1 MPSQKTLHLTGAT
14 RLYIIIGDP
23 IAQVKSPGGMT
34 AGFAARGH
42 DAIMVPVQV
51 KPDDLADCL
60 SLASRLG
67 NLDGIIATI
76 PHKFSCLSYCKTLT
90 DRARII
96 TSVNMMRRN
105 ADGSWHGDMSDGYGF
120 MEACRNQGFEAK
132 GKSAL
137 LIGAGGA
144 GSAIAY
150 ELVDRGVN
158 RLAIFDPDQMR
169 RDGLIQRLAALGK
182 AEIVAGTPDPT
193 GFDFVANASPV
204 GMKPS
209 DPLPIMVEHLSTNT
223 FVGCV
228 ITQPDPSPL
237 VAAARAKGCKT
248 STGVEMYQSVQ
259 GMMLD
264 FFLSK

>member
-1 MPSQKTLHLTGAT
+1 MTPQLTGAT

-42 DAIMVPVQV
+42 DGIMVPVQV
-51 KPDDLADCL
+51 KPEDLADCL

-76 PHKFSCLSYCKTLT
+76 PHKFSCLPYCQTLS
-90 DRARII
+90 DRAGFI

-105 ADGSWHGDMSDGYGF
+105 PDGSWHGDMSDGFGF
-120 MEACRNQGFEAK
+120 MESCRKNGFEAQ
-132 GKSAL
+132 GKKAL

-150 ELVDRGVN
+150 ELVDRGVTK
-158 RLAIFDPDQMR
+158 LAVFDPDQAR
-169 RDGLIQRLAALGK
+169 RDGLIARLSALGK
-182 AEIVAGTPDPT
+182 AEIVAGTPDPS
-193 GFDFVANASPV
+193 GYDFVANASPV

-209 DPLPIMVEHLSTNT
+209 DPFPVMVEHLSSDM

-237 VAAARAKGCKT
+237 VSTARAKGCKT

-259 GMMLD
+259 GVMLD
-264 FFLSK
+264 FFLHH

>member
-1 MPSQKTLHLTGAT
+1 MPSQTTLHLTGAT

-23 IAQVKSPGGMT
+23 IAQVKSPAGMT

-42 DAIMVPVQV
+42 DAIMVPVHV
-51 KPDDLADCL
+51 KPDDVADCL

-76 PHKFSCLSYCKTLT
+76 PHKFSCLPFCKTLS
-90 DRARII
+90 DRARFI

-150 ELVDRGVN
+150 ELVDRGVS

-169 RDGLIQRLAALGK
+169 RDGLIKRLAALGK
-182 AEIVAGTPDPT
+182 SEIVAGTPDPT

-209 DPLPIMVEHLSTNT
+209 DPLPIMVEHLSKDA

>member
-1 MPSQKTLHLTGAT
+1 MTIQLTGAT

-34 AGFAARGH
+34 AGFAARKH
-42 DAIMVPVQV
+42 DAIMVPMQV
-51 KPDDLADCL
+51 KPEDLGDCL

-76 PHKFSCLSYCKTLT
+76 PHKFACLPYCKTLS
-90 DRARII
+90 DRAGFI

-105 ADGSWHGDMSDGYGF
+105 KDGSWHGDMSDGFGF
-120 MEACRNQGFEAK
+120 MESCRQNGFEAS
-132 GKSAL
+132 GKKAL

-150 ELVDRGVN
+150 EFVDRGVAK
-158 RLAIFDPDQMR
+158 LAVFDPDQAR
-169 RDGLIQRLAALGK
+169 RDGLIARLSALGK
-182 AEIVAGTPDPT
+182 TEIVAGTPDPA

-209 DPLPIMVEHLSTNT
+209 DPLPVMVEHLSPDM

-259 GMMLD
+259 GVMLD
-264 FFLSK
+264 FFLAV